1 MEKKQ
6 QAKISLTA
14 ISITI
19 KIKMFFLLLLK
30 ISTNSIFPIEV
41 TIMVIKQRDKVLKH
55 NNLLNQKAIKKTN
68 IKE

>member
-19 KIKMFFLLLLK
+19 KIKMVFLLLLK